1 MSSPSTDNHGYDV
14 RTPVLTTSEATEA
27 ILERLV
33 RNAAAQDLSPEM
45 RERLDTAFAARISGS
60 PRVKH
65 VAPFNKDNPSAPIY
79 LESAAGHG
87 KTAAFKQAAKIF
99 CEGMG
104 LEFVEDPPPSFAREL
119 DPDSERDLS
128 PTHHRA
134 VYDALIERQ
143 GAISAALADA
153 LYRTMLDQWT
163 LYDETL
169 DVLATLR
176 HRGIRLALLSNVGP
190 EPRPTLARLGLTGMF
205 DAEVLSLEVGVVK
218 PDPEIFRI
226 AVARLGLDPA
236 EVLMV
241 GDSVEDDG
249 GAAQVGI
256 RTLILPRAT
265 GSSHGLG
272 LVLRLVG

>member
-1 MSSPSTDNHGYDV
+1 MP
-14 RTPVLTTSEATEA
+14 
-27 ILERLV
+27 
-33 RNAAAQDLSPEM
+33 
-45 RERLDTAFAARISGS
+45 
-60 PRVKH
+60 
-65 VAPFNKDNPSAPIY
+65 
-79 LESAAGHG
+79 AAGHPIRG
-87 KTAAFKQAAKIF
+87 VIFDLNSTLIHGGDPTQWVAAAHDLMARETGAAGNRAATAD
-99 CEGMG
+99 GSPH
-104 LEFVEDPPPSFAREL
+104 VEHLTTVATHIWDLAREL

-169 DVLATLR
+169 DVLAALR
-176 HRGIRLALLSNVGP
+176 DRGIRLALLSNVGP
-190 EPRPTLARLGLTGMF
+190 EPRPTLARLGLAGMF

-218 PDPEIFRI
+218 PDPRIFRI
-226 AVARLGLDPA
+226 AVDRLGLDPA

-241 GDSVEDDG
+241 GDTVADDG
-249 GAAQVGI
+249 GAAQLGI
-256 RTLILPRAT
+256 RTLILPRVSG
-265 GSSHGLG
+265 GSRGLG